1 MSSTSVE
8 KLVTSEK
15 RAVNDA
21 TEDLLNYRP
30 NPEML
35 VSNANSVSEVSPRA
49 YVKRESRQN
58 LWLHIRFSPLLFF
71 FLLFM

>member
-15 RAVNDA
+15 RAVNDT

-35 VSNANSVSEVSPRA
+35 VSDPNSVSEVSACA

-58 LWLHIRFSPLLFF
+58 LWLHFRFSLLFF
-71 FLLFM
+71 WLLFM